1 MAANLT
7 TRTTARPARTGR
19 ADVGRSTLPLLGLA
33 RAGLLLGLLAC
44 WELAAHLAWI
54 DPFFY
59 GRPST
64 IAASL
69 AAQFASG
76 SIWKHLWATVQEA
89 LMGLG
94 LGFVAG
100 GIFGWLAA
108 ERRVLGQLIEPLMAL
123 LNAVPRIVLAPL
135 FILWFGFDTSSRVAL
150 AFIMVF
156 VSIFFAVY
164 HGIKEVDPVL
174 VERVRVLGGG
184 RRDVLRLVYI
194 PSVAAWVFSSLR
206 LAVGFAFT
214 GALVAEVMAGNRGLG
229 YLMNLALNS
238 QNADLMMATV
248 ILIMAMIMGVFAVVG
263 RIEAWATAWK
273 RPA

>member
-1 MAANLT
+1 MAANATLRAERG
-7 TRTTARPARTGR
+7 TRGAPRLGSPS
-19 ADVGRSTLPLLGLA
+19 VGLIRL
-33 RAGLLLGLLAC
+33 GLLLGFVAL
-44 WELAAHLAWI
+44 WEAGTRAGWI
-54 DPFFY
+54 DAFFY
-59 GRPST
+59 GAPSG

-69 AAQFASG
+69 AELVVSG

-89 LMGLG
+89 LIGLLLG
-94 LGFVAG
+94 LAAG
-100 GIFGWLAA
+100 GLLGWIAA
-108 ERRVLGQLIEPLMAL
+108 ERRLIGQIIEPMMAL
-123 LNAVPRIVLAPL
+123 LNAIPRIVLAPL
-135 FILWFGFDTSSRVAL
+135 FILWFGFDMSSRIAL
-150 AFIMVF
+150 AFVMVF
-156 VSIFFAVY
+156 VVIFFAVY
-164 HGIKEVDPVL
+164 NGIKEVDGVL

-184 RRDVLRLVYI
+184 PRDVLRLVYL

-248 ILIMAMIMGVFAVVG
+248 TLIMAMIVGMFALVG
-263 RIEAWATAWK
+263 RIEDWATAWK

>member
-1 MAANLT
+1 MAADAT
-7 TRTTARPARTGR
+7 TRAERPRATGKDSR
-19 ADVGRSTLPLLGLA
+19 FTRKLPVLGLL
-33 RAGLLLGLLAC
+33 RAGLLIGFLAL
-44 WELAAHLAWI
+44 WEVATRLEWI

-59 GRPST
+59 GAPSR
-64 IAASL
+64 IGASL
-69 AAQFASG
+69 VGQFTSG
-76 SIWKHLWATVQEA
+76 TIWKHLAATVQEA
-89 LMGLG
+89 LLGLG
-94 LGFVAG
+94 LGFLAG
-100 GIFGWLAA
+100 ALMGWIAA
-108 ERRVLGQLIEPLMAL
+108 ERRLLGQLIEPIMAL
-123 LNAVPRIVLAPL
+123 LNAIPRIVLAPL

-156 VSIFFAVY
+156 VAIFFAVY
-164 HGIKEVDPVL
+164 HGIREVDPVL
-174 VERVRVLGGG
+174 VERIRVLGGSS
-184 RRDVLRLVYI
+184 RDVLRLVYV

-248 ILIMAMIMGVFAVVG
+248 TLIMAMIVGMFALVG
-263 RIEAWATAWK
+263 RIEDWATAWK